1 MDLRRG
7 SHKEQLFLEKQRFT
21 TPGGRNSGGNP
32 DKPQGHTRAR
42 TALSPDGTRV
52 IRQMVLITL
61 EWQVVC
67 QSESILS
74 N

>member
-7 SHKEQLFLEKQRFT
+7 SHKEQLFLEKQRFP

-42 TALSPDGTRV
+42 TALSPDGT
-52 IRQMVLITL
+52 
-61 EWQVVC
+61 
-67 QSESILS
+67 ESSVRWYLS
-74 N
+74 HWNGKLFVSLNLF